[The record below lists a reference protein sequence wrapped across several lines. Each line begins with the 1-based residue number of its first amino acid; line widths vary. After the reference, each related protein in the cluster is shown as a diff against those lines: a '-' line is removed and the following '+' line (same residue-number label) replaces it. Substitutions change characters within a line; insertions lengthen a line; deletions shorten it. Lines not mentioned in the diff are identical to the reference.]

1 MPHMS
6 AVRVLAI
13 ACTAAL
19 LLSACGNKGD
29 LVLPP
34 TKSAKPQTAPPTPPS
49 DSTQKPA
56 TSP

>member
-1 MPHMS
+1 MS
-6 AVRVLAI
+6 AVRAI
-13 ACTAAL
+13 AIASAAAL

-34 TKSAKPQTAPPTPPS
+34 TKPAKPQTAPAQPS
-49 DSTQKPA
+49 DTSSKPA